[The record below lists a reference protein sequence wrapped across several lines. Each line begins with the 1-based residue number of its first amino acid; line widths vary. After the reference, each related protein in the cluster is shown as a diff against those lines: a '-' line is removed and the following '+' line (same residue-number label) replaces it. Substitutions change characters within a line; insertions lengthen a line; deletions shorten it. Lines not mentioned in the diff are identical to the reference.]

1 MACSS
6 ARSIVFE
13 EMEALLQFI
22 ETENSQYEKERNEL
36 KAQFHS
42 RPQEE
47 RNIVKDILS
56 MHSEF
61 DSEVSKVKNIVEELS
76 KIPIEK
82 TSQTTKAE
90 DLASQIVIMQASLVR
105 KHDILQKFLVQKINY
120 QRLSE
125 EASLQAAQIE
135 AANDNLRYRMM
146 EIANY
151 EKSEIF
157 AKKVKLLNSEIHR
170 LSSLVEHCDNP
181 AVYENGPNDVW
192 EESVSGLTE
201 KEAEHKLKKIQSETS
216 KLEKSIAEVP
226 KKYVNKE
233 TYLRLVAQVEEKR
246 KVVENLKPKLNLI
259 NNEGNLLTG
268 SYRREANSNMLG
280 AKHAP
285 AERVSPREGRLKS
298 NGLLKKIEASLNRVR
313 AIASPMP
320 RNS

>member
-6 ARSIVFE
+6 ARSVVFE

-22 ETENSQYEKERNEL
+22 ERENSQYEKERNEL

-47 RNIVKDILS
+47 RNIVKDILT

-125 EASLQAAQIE
+125 EAKVQAGQIE
-135 AANDNLRYRMM
+135 AANDNLRYRMI
-146 EIANY
+146 EIGNY

-157 AKKVKLLNSEIHR
+157 AKKNKFLHSEINR
-170 LSSLVEHCDNP
+170 LSNLIEHSDNP

-192 EESVSGLTE
+192 EETVSGLTE
-201 KEAEHKLKKIQSETS
+201 KEAEYKLKKLQSETS
-216 KLEKSIAEVP
+216 KLEQSIAEVP
-226 KKYVNKE
+226 MKYVNKE
-233 TYLRLVAQVEEKR
+233 TYLKLKTHTDEKHKIVED
-246 KVVENLKPKLNLI
+246 LKNKLISI
-259 NNEGNLLTG
+259 NNEGNLIKASFRPEIKKNDQG
-268 SYRREANSNMLG
+268 V
-280 AKHAP
+280 KFP
-285 AERVSPREGRLKS
+285 AAGRISSREGRLKS
-298 NGLLKKIEASLNRVR
+298 NNLLKDIEASLNRVR